1 MGVLSTLKA
10 VFMIIG
16 DLLKFLWRKKLWW
29 LIPFIL
35 VLLVFGILFML
46 ASTTGLGPFIYALF

>member
-10 VFMIIG
+10 VLITTK
-16 DLLKFLWRKKLWW
+16 DLLRFLWKKKLWW

-35 VLLVFGILFML
+35 VLLVFGILFIL